1 MCKDMWIRPLKGLCG
16 FGLISFADVL
26 PDAVG
31 ISCCFPVNFTSLV
44 ICCQKKEKTFPRKH
58 FNQNLIWLNN
68 SDLQR
73 LQQTKWIRLL
83 HRCAT
88 AGSFGS
94 LAGDQMTVCQRKKR
108 SNAWLTKIDVLIWDS
123 PTERVALNETRQ
135 GNTSSQTVIQ
145 NNRPASSG
153 NAAFWLLNCL
163 QTCVEQTGIWFDFS
177 PGGLMRSMLGRNP
190 RRVLPCGQRN
200 SLSLH
205 QKKEVL
211 FCWTGSILVTNQSP
225 LTVICIYMLPI

>member
-1 MCKDMWIRPLKGLCG
+1 MLPEKRKNFSQKAFQSEPYLIEQFRP
-16 FGLISFADVL
+16 SE
-26 PDAVG
+26 
-31 ISCCFPVNFTSLV
+31 T
-44 ICCQKKEKTFPRKH
+44 
-58 FNQNLIWLNN
+58 
-68 SDLQR
+68 
-73 LQQTKWIRLL
+73 LQQTKWICLL
-83 HRCAT
+83 HRSVT
-88 AGSFGS
+88 VGSFGS
-94 LAGDQMTVCQRKKR
+94 LAGDQMTVGKRKKR

-123 PTERVALNETRQ
+123 PTERVALNETRR

-153 NAAFWLLNCL
+153 NASFWLLNCL

-205 QKKEVL
+205 QKKRIA
-211 FCWTGSILVTNQSP
+211 ILLNR
-225 LTVICIYMLPI
+225 LYIGD